1 MKSYNNINFNIVLLN
16 IFRLWVIVN
25 ILYKMAIVSL
35 RVLPAGEISQ
45 EEFTTWKNELL
56 ANLAEDM
63 DHQLFMPGGS

>member
-1 MKSYNNINFNIVLLN
+1 
-16 IFRLWVIVN
+16 
-25 ILYKMAIVSL
+25 MALVSL

-63 DHQLFMPGGS
+63 DHQLFIPGGSFVAIRK